1 MDIKVI
7 HDIDNGRFVA
17 NINGDEAYAA
27 YTLQDDIIKLYS
39 TFTPPHLRGRGIAET
54 IVEHV
59 FNHARENNLK
69 VEPACS
75 YVQTFIS
82 RNKEFND
89 LIIN

>member
-7 HDIDNGRFVA
+7 HDTKNERFVA
-17 NINGDEAYAA
+17 DIEGSEAYAS
-27 YTLQDDIIKLYS
+27 YSLHDDIMKLYS

-59 FNHARENNLK
+59 FNYARVNNLK

-75 YVQTFIS
+75 YVQTFIT
-82 RNKEFND
+82 RNERFND
-89 LIIN
+89 LIIE

>member
-1 MDIKVI
+1 MDIKVT
-7 HDIDNGRFVA
+7 HDTENKRFLA
-17 NINGDEAYAA
+17 NIDSYEAYAS
-27 YTLQDDIIKLYS
+27 YSLQDDIIKLYS
-39 TFTPPHLRGRGIAET
+39 TYTPPHLRGRGIAET
-54 IVEHV
+54 IVEQV
-59 FNHARENNLK
+59 FHYAREHNLK